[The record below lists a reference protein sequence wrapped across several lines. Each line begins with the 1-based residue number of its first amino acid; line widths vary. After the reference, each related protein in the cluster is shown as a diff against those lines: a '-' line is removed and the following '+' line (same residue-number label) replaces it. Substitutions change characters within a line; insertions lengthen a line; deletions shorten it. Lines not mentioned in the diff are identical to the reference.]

1 MPIFPPPTS
10 GGYGSELQWA
20 TDVNGNSLGPGSNAW
35 PVKIPT
41 WSLDANGNA
50 VGLVGPDGEVLGGAL
65 DVRAFGAKGDGVTD
79 DTAAIQEALAFGG
92 PVTFRTGVTYVVKDV
107 VIGTHKTI
115 DANGAIFVPAV
126 GGQWCFKLTGF
137 RPQLINAY
145 LNDPSGR
152 LPAGT
157 SNGAVMVEECVYGTV
172 DLCQFVNQK
181 TGLVIGGTAQEVSDC
196 TFTRLVFDTFSTRAI
211 QIRSNANACTFSNI
225 RAYSGYT
232 FPDSVPK
239 LGAYGIQIVGTGSTF
254 AKGGHLFSDIAC
266 ETMEIAYQI
275 TDSELCKFNNCIGD
289 SVASTA
295 FSLTGTNQYHKF
307 SDCFA
312 GSARLGFE
320 VSGTASNIWIND
332 CETAFN
338 GVVPPWWVGPAD
350 FYVAGSTFDLAVK
363 NTASVVVSGWVG
375 QKRMYKDAGASIKFG
390 EESGLYSGS
399 TSTVAAAT
407 TTFFGCV
414 GNNATEVATWIA
426 PSAGVIYAITAQNDT
441 APGAGQSF
449 VYTVRKQLADQ
460 GLACTTTGAGVFGS
474 TAAGFV
480 EFAAN
485 DQLAVKLV
493 TSATAAA
500 ASHRVVLKVAYL

>member
-1 MPIFPPPTS
+1 MPTKLAGTKYTLSDDFS
-10 GGYGSELQWA
+10 
-20 TDVNGNSLGPGSNAW
+20 VNRSVVSVAS
-35 PVKIPT
+35 PV
-41 WSLDANGNA
+41 S
-50 VGLVGPDGEVLGGAL
+50 VL
-65 DVRAFGAKGDGVTD
+65 AFGAKGDGVTD

-126 GGQWCFKLTGF
+126 GAQWCFKLTGF

-157 SNGAVMVEECVYGTV
+157 SNGAVMVEACEYGTV

-239 LGAYGIQIVGTGSTF
+239 LGAYGIQIVGTGSTL

-289 SVASTA
+289 SVAGAA
-295 FSLTGTNQYHKF
+295 FSLSGTNQYHKF
-307 SDCFA
+307 SSCFA
-312 GSARLGFE
+312 GSARIGFQ
-320 VSGTASNIWIND
+320 VSGTASNIWLND
-332 CETAFN
+332 CETALN

-350 FYVAGSTFDLAVK
+350 FYVAGTTFDLSVQ

-399 TSTVAAAT
+399 TGTIAADT
-407 TTFFGCV
+407 TTYFGCV

-426 PSAGVIYAITAQNDT
+426 PSAGVVYGLTAQNNT
-441 APGAGQSF
+441 APGAGQSLT
-449 VYTVRKQLADQ
+449 YTFRKNGGDQ

-480 EFAAN
+480 EFAAG
-485 DQLAVKLV
+485 DQLSVKLV